1 MRATMSKKKERPIRR
16 NPSLPARRRPRRSN
30 ESHSDGINPDTYRMS
45 DTPMTTNA
53 DRTSP
58 SLLLLKPTKFALAIG
73 VAGIVLLVAMLT
85 ALVVNF
91 QSFTM
96 LGQIWIGVGVLVV
109 SISLVDHFQRRYEV
123 TTDAIRVR
131 RLFLWR
137 QYELPQRIDVV
148 SSKNGQVLV
157 RSEDGRLILR
167 IPREFSQRG
176 QLVIRLREFL
186 RR

>member
-1 MRATMSKKKERPIRR
+1 MITKAYRTP
-16 NPSLPARRRPRRSN
+16 PS
-30 ESHSDGINPDTYRMS
+30 
-45 DTPMTTNA
+45 
-53 DRTSP
+53 
-58 SLLLLKPTKFALAIG
+58 LLLKPTKFALAIG
-73 VAGIVLLVAMLT
+73 VVGIVLFGAMLI

-109 SISLVDHFQRRYEV
+109 LISLVDHFQRQYEI

-137 QYELPQRIDVV
+137 QYELPQRIHVV
-148 SSKNGQVLV
+148 SSKSGQVLV
-157 RSEDGRLILR
+157 RSEGGRLILR

-176 QLVIRLREFL
+176 ELVVRLREFL
-186 RR
+186 GRRSAPPS